1 MQLKLTDTRTIIELG
16 FHIKQVIIRSRTL
29 SAEAIGTLPPT
40 LAPPTVMDRLPHIP
54 GSLEPRKQAFNTGSA
69 ASLRNESDK

>member
-1 MQLKLTDTRTIIELG
+1 MQLKLTDTWRIIELG

-29 SAEAIGTLPPT
+29 SAEAIGTTPT